1 MKKLVSAFLIAI
13 VSVLICVLSLSYV
26 NTVAQHAE
34 DSLKNIQS
42 LVSNFQY
49 NSALREITEL
59 NKYWEDNQDL
69 LSVILHHEILEEIE
83 ENLSIIK
90 SSLEYLNNN
99 NSNNIV
105 DINFWLESA
114 RSLIKINNL
123 KNTEEPNIANIF

>member
-13 VSVLICVLSLSYV
+13 VSVLVCVLSLSYV

-59 NKYWEDNQDL
+59 NKYWEDNKDL

-83 ENLSIIK
+83 ENLNIIK

>member
-13 VSVLICVLSLSYV
+13 VSVLVCVLSLSYV

-83 ENLSIIK
+83 ENLNIIK

>member
-1 MKKLVSAFLIAI
+1 MKKLISAFLIAI
-13 VSVLICVLSLSYV
+13 VSVLVCVLSLSYV

-34 DSLKNIQS
+34 NSLKNIQS

>member
-26 NTVAQHAE
+26 NTVAQHSE
-34 DSLKNIQS
+34 DSLKNIQN

-69 LSVILHHEILEEIE
+69 LSVILHHETLEEIE
-83 ENLSIIK
+83 ENLNIIK
-90 SSLEYLNNN
+90 YSLEYLNNN
-99 NSNNIV
+99 DSNNIV
-105 DINFWLESA
+105 NINFWLESA

-123 KNTEEPNIANIF
+123 KNTEEPSVANIF

>member
-13 VSVLICVLSLSYV
+13 VSVLVCVLSLSYV

-83 ENLSIIK
+83 ENLNIIK
-90 SSLEYLNNN
+90 S
-99 NSNNIV
+99 
-105 DINFWLESA
+105 
-114 RSLIKINNL
+114 
-123 KNTEEPNIANIF
+123 